1 MGTPTAS
8 TASPNVLLALWM
20 NGVFGQEVVEGV
32 HEWLAENGR
41 TWRIRFSDS
50 GALYVSSGRWM
61 MRKGLLD
68 GVITYYSD
76 LIPDDDGRRGRIPI
90 VVLSQTLKTPSFSK
104 RFRGLRVARVEM
116 DLEEVAREAVDHF
129 LSRAGFR
136 SAGFAE
142 SYFDHGW
149 SRLRGDAVVAEFA
162 RRGIRAERFLHYG
175 EPASAVSPSGP
186 DFNGLAAWL
195 RALPKPAAV
204 AAASDATADDI
215 IRICEAEGIAVPR
228 DVAVLGMDDNP
239 VFCRHSEPNISSIH
253 FDGRRAGRLCAEALS
268 AMMDGRPPPPR
279 EALRYGVAS
288 VALRASTGAVSTSG
302 ALVQKALDFIDAN
315 ACRGISAT
323 DVARHCG
330 VSRSLL
336 MLRFRELR
344 GETVAS
350 AIRARR
356 FAEARRLLADPDF
369 PVEEVIHASGFGS
382 PGALR
387 RVFIAETG
395 MTPGA
400 WRGQHATGS
409 VESANA
415 NGGIDARASVRR
427 DLARSP
433 CTTRRR
439 REGRR

>member
-8 TASPNVLLALWM
+8 AASPNVLLALWM
-20 NGVFGQEVVEGV
+20 NGVFGQDVVEGV

-50 GALYVSSGRWM
+50 GALYVSSQHWM
-61 MRKGLLD
+61 LQKGLLD
-68 GVITYYSD
+68 GVITYYPGILPVD
-76 LIPDDDGRRGRIPI
+76 ENRRGGVPV
-90 VVLSQTLKTPSFSK
+90 VVLSQILETLSFSK
-104 RFRGLRVARVEM
+104 RFRELRVARVEM
-116 DLEEVAREAVDHF
+116 DLDAVARAAADHF

-149 SRLRGDAVVAEFA
+149 SRLRGDAVVAEFE
-162 RRGIRAERFLHYG
+162 RRGIKAERFLHYG
-175 EPASAVSPSGP
+175 EPASRISRSGP
-186 DFNGLAAWL
+186 DFDNLAAWL
-195 RALPKPAAV
+195 RALRKPAAV
-204 AAASDATADDI
+204 VAANDATADDI

-253 FDGRRAGRLCAEALS
+253 FDGRRAGRLCAEALA

-288 VALRASTGAVSTSG
+288 VALRASTGAVSTAG

-315 ACRGISAT
+315 ACRGISVT

-336 MLRFRELR
+336 VLRFFELR
-344 GETVAS
+344 NETVAS

-356 FAEARRLLADPDF
+356 FAEARRLLADPELHVEDVV
-369 PVEEVIHASGFGS
+369 PVCGFRS

-387 RVFIAETG
+387 RAFLKETG

-400 WRGQHATGS
+400 WR
-409 VESANA
+409 ESANA
-415 NGGIDARASVRR
+415 ER
-427 DLARSP
+427 P
-433 CTTRRR
+433 H
-439 REGRR
+439 